1 MGSGINAED
10 MGELSVE
17 HSKELTSER
26 FFGQSFH
33 RKLHSLANQSKQRI
47 FNLFD
52 EQNFE
57 AQCLTQLFRSFEW
70 RRKWL

>member
-1 MGSGINAED
+1 MGSF
-10 MGELSVE
+10 ELSVE

-52 EQNFE
+52 KEQI
-57 AQCLTQLFRSFEW
+57 RRPSFNPTVQEF
-70 RRKWL
+70 